1 LTSACFHVPAQF
13 GHIPECGKGPEMPS
27 LFASKWLSPQDSRL
41 LVHVALRTRA
51 WSYNCLCH
59 YELKIVQRSAN
70 GCLRELEE
78 PQPLHAASWETVFN
92 WDQYIISKEHNK
104 TIMKLVACKSK
115 RWKSH
120 TNILVLDPKLAP
132 EPFLT
137 PHTKKQSFCSFQ
149 LCMIPPNYVIM
160 SRIEDTILCRLCVQH
175 SKYYLSM
182 VC

>member
-132 EPFLT
+132 EP
-137 PHTKKQSFCSFQ
+137 PSW
-149 LCMIPPNYVIM
+149 PPTQKSSHFAPFNCAWFHLIM
-160 SRIEDTILCRLCVQH
+160 SLCRGSRTQFCADCVCNT
-175 SKYYLSM
+175 
-182 VC
+182 VNTI